1 MDVCCF
7 VSQVFEVYEPLR
19 LIYRNSDNETKL
31 QVLQASLSCA
41 LTPKTVWKLYERRCR
56 TLLTCVPP
64 LGQVEELS
72 HRCKHCFSGTVVKV
86 LPHRIPGG
94 KLSSLLP
101 VLTYRAVGVDIRLL
115 HVVRDPRAS
124 INSRIK
130 LGWFPEFNDTKFTKM
145 VEDYCNVITDNIEFG
160 QNLDDSLKHRY
171 KLVFYRDIAAHPLN
185 TAKEIFTFA
194 GMDLD
199 ENTLKW
205 IKATTNLSN
214 KTEANKANFKSP
226 YSLVRNSKANIE
238 KWRIESPPER
248 TNAIEKIC
256 KPLLELIDELSM
268 SENVHWITE
277 S

>member
-101 VLTYRAVGVDIRLL
+101 VLTYREVGVDIRLL

>member
-19 LIYRNSDNETKL
+19 LIYGNSDNETKL
-31 QVLQASLSCA
+31 QVLQASLSCV
-41 LTPKTVWKLYERRCR
+41 LTPKTVWKLYERTCR
-56 TLLTCVPP
+56 TLSTCEPP
-64 LGQVEELS
+64 LEQVEELS
-72 HRCKHCFSGTVVKV
+72 HKCKHCFSGTVVKV

-130 LGWFPEFNDTKFTKM
+130 LGWFPEFNHTKFTKM
-145 VEDYCNVITDNIEFG
+145 VENYCNVIIDNIEFG
-160 QNLDDSLKHRY
+160 QNLDDSVKHRY

-199 ENTLKW
+199 ENTFEW

-214 KTEANKANFKSP
+214 KAEANKANFKSP
-226 YSLVRNSKANIE
+226 YSLTRNSKANIE

-268 SENVHWITE
+268 SD
-277 S
+277 